1 MQPGETILIEALD
14 EENGVSSL
22 RFSLPRVELHDEVLD
37 NMLVT
42 AVRPDWTDNRG
53 LLGYY
58 NPLLSDYAPTPFLH
72 LVLRAQEEALA
83 AAREGRPAHP
93 FFAILDE
100 MNLARVEHYF
110 SDFLSALESEQALH
124 LHADAQV
131 AQGET
136 GSGTAIPR
144 ELSIP
149 DNLFFT
155 GTVNVD
161 ETTYMFSPKVLDR
174 TFTIEF
180 NRVDLRTFGADT
192 DATPDDPAAP
202 VDEGTSP
209 AVPIGATTLELTDF
223 PGTLVYGGK
232 ASMADWEQFGLL
244 ADGRLRR
251 MIISLHDILAAENR
265 HFGYRVANEIA
276 RFVVLA
282 SEQAGDNEAILIAA
296 LDLALLQKVLPKFHG
311 TQQELEPLL
320 TALFD
325 FAAHGLQQSQPMTS
339 EQIIGGWRLGRAG
352 RLIAV
357 AGGGGVSSA
366 LALPRTTAKL
376 WAMLRRIRQQGFAS
390 FIE

>member
-1 MQPGETILIEALD
+1 MQPGETILIEARD
-14 EENGVSSL
+14 EENGASSL
-22 RFSLPRVELHDEVLD
+22 RFSLPRVEMHEEVLD
-37 NMLVT
+37 NLLVT

-72 LVLRAQEEALA
+72 LVLRAQAEALTA
-83 AAREGRPAHP
+83 ASEGRLARP
-93 FFAILDE
+93 FFVILDE

-144 ELSIP
+144 ELPIP

-174 TFTIEF
+174 AFTIEF

-192 DATPDDPAAP
+192 DATPDVPVAP
-202 VDEGTSP
+202 VGEGTLPTATS
-209 AVPIGATTLELTDF
+209 GAMPLELADF
-223 PGTLVYGGK
+223 PGALVYGGK

-251 MIISLHDILAAENR
+251 MVIALHDLLAAENR

-282 SEQAGDNEAILIAA
+282 GEQAGANEATLMAA

-325 FAAHGLQQSQPMTS
+325 FSAHGLQQSQPMTS

-352 RLIAV
+352 RLTA
-357 AGGGGVSSA
+357 AGTATATSP
-366 LALPRTTAKL
+366 ALPRTAAKV
-376 WAMLRRIRQQGFAS
+376 WGMLRRLRQQGFAS